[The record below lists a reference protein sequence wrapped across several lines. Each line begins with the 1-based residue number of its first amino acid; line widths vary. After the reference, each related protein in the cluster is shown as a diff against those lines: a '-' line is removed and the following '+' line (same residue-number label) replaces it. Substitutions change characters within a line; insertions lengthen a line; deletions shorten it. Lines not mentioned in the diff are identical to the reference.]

1 MLLIV
6 SLTSAVCPINASV
19 FVFCTLLFKYR
30 LATGLVNANN
40 RHVTTI
46 NINICTKNGT
56 PNSAAIAAT
65 EGTCKSCEAGEPTT
79 LQCIIRDLSIGS
91 LSAAAADAGLYEL
104 ADVLLSM
111 EDTNK

>member
-1 MLLIV
+1 MIKNVCLML
-6 SLTSAVCPINASV
+6 AV
-19 FVFCTLLFKYR
+19 LLM
-30 LATGLVNANN
+30 V
-40 RHVTTI
+40 HMS
-46 NINICTKNGT
+46 CD
-56 PNSAAIAAT
+56 AAT

-79 LQCIIRDLSIGS
+79 LQVIIRDVSMGS